1 TILPYRIRRVLGND
15 GWLRVRGY
23 ATGYG
28 APSRVFIASMPFEVA
43 IGDDNNWSKWVR
55 TDTLRIW
62 QRKPGDHI
70 DSSLVECDVLDQ
82 FFFIHQPNQE
92 YKFLR
97 TTDEAS
103 LTDFINSLP

>member
-1 TILPYRIRRVLGND
+1 KHKEIRND
-15 GWLRVRGY
+15 GTRTIDTVTWK
-23 ATGYG
+23 TKSNDGYG

-62 QRKPGDHI
+62 QRNPGDHI
-70 DSSLVECDVLDQ
+70 DSSLVGCDVLDQ
-82 FFFIHQPNQE
+82 FFFIHQPNQG